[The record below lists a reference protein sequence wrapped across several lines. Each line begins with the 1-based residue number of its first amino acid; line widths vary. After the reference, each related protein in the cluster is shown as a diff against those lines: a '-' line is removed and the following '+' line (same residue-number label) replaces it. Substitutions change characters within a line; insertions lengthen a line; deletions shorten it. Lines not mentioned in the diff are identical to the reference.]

1 MQKALQIRIITRKLH
16 LNSTLCTQPTQTTK
30 HLSSLRVLPIMNI
43 VFLGAPG
50 SGKGTI
56 AAKMAAEHGF
66 THIAPGNLFRNEV
79 SRGSAL
85 GKKIKA
91 LVESGTLVPDEITN
105 QLIKKHIK
113 KNNIFDGYPR
123 TLNQA
128 DALDKLVTINKV
140 ILFDMSEEHIVK
152 RLGGRRTCP
161 NCQAIYHM
169 VTVPPR
175 KTGLCDKCNATLVQR
190 KDDAPDVVKHRF
202 KVFHQNTAPLIELY
216 KQKKLLLSVDASN
229 TVETVFNAVKK
240 LLKL

>member
-1 MQKALQIRIITRKLH
+1 
-16 LNSTLCTQPTQTTK
+16 
-30 HLSSLRVLPIMNI
+30 MNV

-56 AAKMAAEHGF
+56 ASKIAAAHGF
-66 THIAPGNLFRNEV
+66 THIAPGNLFRDEV

-85 GKKIKA
+85 GKKIKQ

-105 QLIKKHIK
+105 QLMKKHIK

-128 DALDKLVTINKV
+128 DALDKLVTLNKV
-140 ILFDMSEEHIVK
+140 ILFDMSEEQIVK
-152 RLGGRRTCP
+152 RLSGRRTCP

-169 VTVPPR
+169 VTVPPKR
-175 KTGLCDKCNATLVQR
+175 TGICDKCNATLVQR

-202 KVFHQNTAPLIELY
+202 KVFHQQTAPLIELY
-216 KQKKLLLSVDASN
+216 KQRKLLFSIVASN
-229 TVETVFNAVKK
+229 DVETVFKDVKK
-240 LLKL
+240 ILKV